1 MSKHGNRLVEAPT
14 NSDQEL
20 RLLVEAIPALV
31 WRAGPEGDIEY
42 VNMRV
47 GARLGRLSVD
57 GGATRNDLLM
67 QFQADLL
74 GRPVQRLK
82 VLELSAFGAGLL
94 AAASGLMEEAGIDA
108 MLNSATEEINP
119 RLDPFRTQLK
129 IGVSNAA
136 VDPVIDS
143 AKSSRRHIFAMFRRR
158 IDQRPLRAD
167 IFPTGIVRNART
179 PPPSRPRSQS
189 DSDSPLAPEIPINV
203 TARSH
208 HTSDRVAELLLQGRP
223 PWHKSKPHPIIDH
236 GEPVRGERD
245 TPAID
250 LRNMLAFSG
259 RAMAQPGF
267 R

>member
-1 MSKHGNRLVEAPT
+1 MSRHGNRLVEAPT

-42 VNMRV
+42 VNKRV

-119 RLDPFRTQLK
+119 RLDPFRTPAENRRFERGSRPSDRQREEL
-129 IGVSNAA
+129 
-136 VDPVIDS
+136 S
-143 AKSSRRHIFAMFRRR
+143 ASY
-158 IDQRPLRAD
+158 LRDVPSAHRSTPAQGGHLPYRYPQEWPHPAP
-167 IFPTGIVRNART
+167 I
-179 PPPSRPRSQS
+179 PPPKSIRFRFPACARNSNQRYRPE
-189 DSDSPLAPEIPINV
+189 P
-203 TARSH
+203 SH
-208 HTSDRVAELLLQGRP
+208 Q
-223 PWHKSKPHPIIDH
+223 
-236 GEPVRGERD
+236 
-245 TPAID
+245 
-250 LRNMLAFSG
+250 
-259 RAMAQPGF
+259 
-267 R
+267 